1 MIDGVVGKVLVSSGS
16 VVHSG
21 EPMIEIVGE
30 HRFVVAWFPVSRLY
44 RLQVGD
50 AVTVSTGGASLSG
63 KIAKVSVIADALPEF
78 QKAFAPIDGTR
89 WLETSQR
96 DIWED
101 PGRRWRTQ
109 SLQPLDC
116 RGWCVKHFM
125 RIRKRPDVAR
135 GAREAVT
142 VVSGPCVG
150 FYIANGGY
158 SWAWTA
164 LALASISPPRLRAL
178 LPERGRSARRY
189 PADALPFG
197 MQYCLRKPRELPL
210 MKILV
215 VDDHAL
221 IREALHG
228 VLRKLTRDAIIL
240 EASNCAQT
248 MEAVASHPDIG
259 LILLDLNLPDRDG
272 FSMLAELREHNPA
285 VSIVVLSAVQDRANV
300 MKALDLG
307 AMGYIPKSAR
317 NEVMLSALQ
326 LVFAGGIYIPPE
338 ILVREHLSHTAAPSA
353 GGRAIVSPADLG
365 LTDRQLDVL
374 ALMMQG
380 KNNKSICRTLN
391 LAEPTVKNHVT
402 AILKALKVTNRTE
415 AVIAVNELGWK
426 LPATPKP

>member
-1 MIDGVVGKVLVSSGS
+1 MRWQALDG
-16 VVHSG
+16 
-21 EPMIEIVGE
+21 
-30 HRFVVAWFPVSRLY
+30 
-44 RLQVGD
+44 
-50 AVTVSTGGASLSG
+50 
-63 KIAKVSVIADALPEF
+63 AL
-78 QKAFAPIDGTR
+78 G
-89 WLETSQR
+89 
-96 DIWED
+96 
-101 PGRRWRTQ
+101 
-109 SLQPLDC
+109 
-116 RGWCVKHFM
+116 
-125 RIRKRPDVAR
+125 
-135 GAREAVT
+135 
-142 VVSGPCVG
+142 
-150 FYIANGGY
+150 
-158 SWAWTA
+158 
-164 LALASISPPRLRAL
+164 LRA
-178 LPERGRSARRY
+178 GS
-189 PADALPFG
+189 PADERSPG
-197 MQYCLRKPRELPL
+197 NLPL

-228 VLRKLTRDAIIL
+228 VLKKLTRDAVIL

-248 MEAVASHPDIG
+248 MEAVASHPDIS

-285 VSIVVLSAVQDRANV
+285 VSVVVLSATQDRANV

-338 ILVREHLSHTAAPSA
+338 VLAREHLSHTAVPSA

-380 KNNKSICRTLN
+380 KNNKSVCRMLN

-426 LPATPKP
+426 LPATPKL

>member
-1 MIDGVVGKVLVSSGS
+1 VVGK
-16 VVHSG
+16 
-21 EPMIEIVGE
+21 
-30 HRFVVAWFPVSRLY
+30 A
-44 RLQVGD
+44 
-50 AVTVSTGGASLSG
+50 
-63 KIAKVSVIADALPEF
+63 
-78 QKAFAPIDGTR
+78 
-89 WLETSQR
+89 
-96 DIWED
+96 
-101 PGRRWRTQ
+101 
-109 SLQPLDC
+109 
-116 RGWCVKHFM
+116 
-125 RIRKRPDVAR
+125 
-135 GAREAVT
+135 
-142 VVSGPCVG
+142 VSGRCFAFWNAV
-150 FYIANGGY
+150 
-158 SWAWTA
+158 
-164 LALASISPPRLRAL
+164 L
-178 LPERGRSARRY
+178 SAE
-189 PADALPFG
+189 AQG
-197 MQYCLRKPRELPL
+197 TL

-228 VLRKLTRDAIIL
+228 VLRKLTRDAVIL
-240 EASNCAQT
+240 EASNAAQT
-248 MEAVASHPDIG
+248 MEAVASHPDIS

-272 FSMLAELREHNPA
+272 FSMLAELRERNPA

-338 ILVREHLSHTAAPSA
+338 ILAREHLSHTAAPSG
-353 GGRAIVSPADLG
+353 GGRAIVSPGDLG

>member
-1 MIDGVVGKVLVSSGS
+1 
-16 VVHSG
+16 
-21 EPMIEIVGE
+21 
-30 HRFVVAWFPVSRLY
+30 
-44 RLQVGD
+44 
-50 AVTVSTGGASLSG
+50 
-63 KIAKVSVIADALPEF
+63 
-78 QKAFAPIDGTR
+78 
-89 WLETSQR
+89 
-96 DIWED
+96 
-101 PGRRWRTQ
+101 
-109 SLQPLDC
+109 
-116 RGWCVKHFM
+116 M
-125 RIRKRPDVAR
+125 RIRILSVTVMKTPDVAR
-135 GAREAVT
+135 GAREAMA
-142 VVSGPCVG
+142 VVSNPCIRS
-150 FYIANGGY
+150 YIAV
-158 SWAWTA
+158 AATA
-164 LALASISPPRLRAL
+164 GLRPHHPRFHLFARFRAL
-178 LPERGRSARRY
+178 PPERKWSAKRY
-189 PADALPFG
+189 PADALPVG
-197 MQYCLRKPRELPL
+197 MQYCLRKLRGLPL

-228 VLRKLTRDAIIL
+228 VLRKLTRDAVIL

-248 MEAVASHPDIG
+248 MEAVASHPDIS

-272 FSMLAELREHNPA
+272 FSMLAELRERNPA

-338 ILVREHLSHTAAPSA
+338 ILAREHLSHTAAPSG
-353 GGRAIVSPADLG
+353 GGRAIVSPANLG
-365 LTDRQLDVL
+365 WTDRQLDVL